1 MRIDALQSRVA
12 AAERLLSEARQN
24 LIFRTEEVRAFDLKS
39 LETSIA
45 RNGAEERLTQ
55 IEAMQEARERH
66 IKDLERARAA
76 LTERDNAMV
85 NTLKAWEA
93 ALVRAEEMIAM
104 LTERNDRLDADI

>member
-1 MRIDALQSRVA
+1 MCIDALQSRVA
-12 AAERLLSEARQN
+12 TAERLLSEARQN

-85 NTLKAWEA
+85 KTLKAWEA